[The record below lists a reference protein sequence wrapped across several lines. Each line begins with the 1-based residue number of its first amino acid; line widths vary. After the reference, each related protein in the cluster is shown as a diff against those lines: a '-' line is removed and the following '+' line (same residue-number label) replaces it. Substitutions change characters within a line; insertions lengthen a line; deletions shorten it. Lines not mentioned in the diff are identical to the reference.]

1 MKEYL
6 VEDLE
11 SYPEWMDAIES
22 LVSLEASFKFNDF
35 KKILPTTKRPVA
47 VPVWVKNARK
57 ESCPKKVGAVE
68 TFRNEVLVWW
78 NTMQPDW
85 RILDKDDLDTGE
97 WVKEVKGQWGKL
109 RCPGINGLYSV
120 MACLRWWAVS
130 EIGQEGRLSEQWT
143 RLLQD
148 VVWVMDAI
156 AGEEEQPP
164 TKKSRPSA

>member
-6 VEDLE
+6 AEDLD

-22 LVSLEASFKFNDF
+22 LVSLEASFKFVDF

-57 ESCPKKVGAVE
+57 ESCPKKVGALE
-68 TFRNEVLVWW
+68 NFRNEVLVWW

-85 RILDKDDLDTGE
+85 RILEKDALDKGE
-97 WVKEVKGQWGKL
+97 WVKEVKGQWAKL
-109 RCPGINGLYSV
+109 KCPGINGLYSV

-130 EIGQEGRLSEQWT
+130 EIGQDGQLSEQWQ
-143 RLLQD
+143 RLLGD

-156 AGEEEQPP
+156 AGAEEQPP
-164 TKKSRPSA
+164 TKKSRPAA